1 MVFFLYFLKKNLDA
15 LKKAWNDPNS
25 PFKGTEF
32 DPSIF
37 QNQSNQNEFL

>member
-1 MVFFLYFLKKNLDA
+1 MKKNLDA
-15 LKKAWNDPNS
+15 LRKAWNDPNS

-37 QNQSNQNEFL
+37 KNQNSFP